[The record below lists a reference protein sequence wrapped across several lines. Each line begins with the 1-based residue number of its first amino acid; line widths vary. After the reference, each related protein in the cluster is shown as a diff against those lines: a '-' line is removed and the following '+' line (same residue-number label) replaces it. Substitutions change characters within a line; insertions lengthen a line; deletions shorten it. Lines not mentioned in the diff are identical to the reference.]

1 MKYDVVIVGA
11 GPAGLTAGIYLLRA
25 GMNIALLEKG
35 AFGGQ
40 AALTYEVDNYPG
52 FSKTVSGYELMHEF
66 NAQFEKFGGKVLNKT
81 VASFDFSSEE
91 KKAVLSSGEV
101 ISGRVFILA
110 MGAKPKILNVDG
122 EEKYKGMGVSYCATC
137 DGAFFR
143 GKDTAVI
150 GGGNTAAEDA
160 LFLSRICRK
169 VYLIHRRRQ
178 MRADRILVERIKQ
191 TENVELILG
200 AVVEKFSGD
209 NTLQSLM
216 YRNLD
221 TGETSSLSIGGA
233 FIAIGIEPNSELLNG
248 KVELSKSGFVVTNER
263 LITSVNGV
271 LAAGDIRTSV
281 LRQIVTAA
289 ADGAIAAY
297 TSEQLIVG

>member
-35 AFGGQ
+35 TFGGQ

-52 FSKTVSGYELMHEF
+52 FSKTVSGYELMQDF
-66 NAQFEKFGGKVLNKT
+66 YAQFEKFGGKVMNKT

-91 KKAVLSSGEV
+91 KKAVLSSGE
-101 ISGRVFILA
+101 IIYGRVFILA
-110 MGAKPKILNVDG
+110 MGAKPKMLNVDG
-122 EEKYKGMGVSYCATC
+122 EKKYKGMGVSYCATC

-160 LFLSRICRK
+160 LFLSRICQK

-178 MRADRILVERIKQ
+178 MRADKILVERIKQ
-191 TENVELILG
+191 TPNIELILG
-200 AVVEKFSGD
+200 AVVERFSGES
-209 NTLQSLM
+209 TLSSLT

-221 TGETSSLSIGGA
+221 TGETSGLSISGA
-233 FIAIGIEPNSELLNG
+233 FIAIGIEPNSELLKD
-248 KVELSKSGFVVTNER
+248 KVELSKSGFVVTNDR

-271 LAAGDIRTSV
+271 LAAGDIRTTV
-281 LRQIVTAA
+281 LRQIITAA

-297 TSEQLIVG
+297 TSEQLILG